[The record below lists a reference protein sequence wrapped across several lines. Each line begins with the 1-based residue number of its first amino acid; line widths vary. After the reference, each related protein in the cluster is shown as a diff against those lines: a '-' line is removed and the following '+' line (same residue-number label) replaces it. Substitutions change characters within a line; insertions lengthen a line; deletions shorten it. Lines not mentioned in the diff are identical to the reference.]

1 MLRPRGEDM
10 LAPLRRRV
18 EPVSVAVANEAVELV
33 IAVVHARA
41 RREAVTSLAE
51 LVPRAGELAE
61 AVLALA
67 VVVRAVSLGLPL
79 RGGARRVGRAH
90 AIVGVT
96 RSNRLVVRARV
107 ASGEGCALAV
117 GIGGQTCLFPFR
129 LRALRA
135 FDAFTVGGSSESHR
149 LPLGVRARGSHGAL
163 AVAGRGRRS
172 GFVLC
177 VGACVEDST
186 PC

>member
-1 MLRPRGEDM
+1 MLRPCGEDM

-96 RSNRLVVRARV
+96 RSNRLVVRAVHLRSASV
-107 ASGEGCALAV
+107 ARPV
-117 GIGGQTCLFPFR
+117 
-129 LRALRA
+129 
-135 FDAFTVGGSSESHR
+135 SSHSASEH
-149 LPLGVRARGSHGAL
+149 
-163 AVAGRGRRS
+163 
-172 GFVLC
+172 FVL
-177 VGACVEDST
+177 SMHSRS
-186 PC
+186 